1 MKNYKEYIFEYLLV
15 LTVLLLSITG
25 FWEIYFGD
33 NANPTP
39 YQNFHVVTIFIW
51 QFLLLYQLS
60 LISKK
65 EYSIHRK
72 IGLSILFIGP
82 LLFATTALLSV
93 HSAHKG
99 IVSGK
104 GDILIV
110 QNVMGV
116 FELGLIILIAFI
128 LKNRRKLHGAFLLS
142 TLLLFMGIS
151 LFFTLLSFVPQ
162 FEIKGPE
169 TFNRFGTAGATAQLT
184 SLFIGLLF
192 FLKNWRYGWPY
203 LLAGSTFVFNQFI
216 NTLLVKQN
224 LIQPLTKFVG
234 SLNQLNTF
242 FVSFI
247 VFLILLTLTG
257 IANKKQV
264 AKLRQPSAD

>member
-1 MKNYKEYIFEYLLV
+1 MKNFKGYIFEYLLV
-15 LTVLLLSITG
+15 YTVLSLSITG
-25 FWEIYFGD
+25 FWEIYFGED
-33 NANPTP
+33 AYPTP
-39 YQNFHVVTIFIW
+39 YQNLHVVTISIW

-60 LISKK
+60 LIGKK
-65 EYSIHRK
+65 GYLMHRK
-72 IGLSILFIGP
+72 IGLSILFFGP

-93 HSAHKG
+93 YSAHKG

-110 QNVMGV
+110 QNVMGAL
-116 FELGLIILIAFI
+116 ELGLIILIAFI
-128 LKNRRKLHGAFLLS
+128 LKKRRILHGAFLLS

-169 TFNRFGTAGATAQLT
+169 TFYRFGTAGATAQLT

-203 LLAGSTFVFNQFI
+203 LLAGSTFVLNQFI
-216 NTLLVKQN
+216 NSFLIKQN
-224 LIQPLTKFVG
+224 LIQPLTEFVG
-234 SLNQLNTF
+234 SLNQLITF
-242 FVSFI
+242 LGSFS
-247 VFLILLTLTG
+247 VLLILLTLTG
-257 IANKKQV
+257 IANKRQG
-264 AKLRQPSAD
+264 AKPGQPSTD